1 MSKSQSTREFA
12 NLIKDGAIEIE
23 VVDSPWGKE
32 VSMSDNR
39 GDSKYSFSEKQFE
52 QLRTFLN
59 NYDNIIMDIHNKEE
73 SYDGIDLAWHIGK
86 IADKYICEE
95 DITNG
100 DFALITD
107 LGHSGDGTYTGQ
119 MRNIYNIFPDQN
131 YSSDHFSKST
141 MCELTQTV
149 DEETVVVVN
158 ENAVKY
164 DIDVK
169 IPELRAIRDINNA
182 DSGLENAVQNAL
194 ERKRFKTMSVSE
206 LTDVLYDAHLL
217 LGEHDVSKMD
227 IKELV
232 EE

>member
-1 MSKSQSTREFA
+1 MNKSTREFA
-12 NLIKDGAIEIE
+12 NLIEEGAVE
-23 VVDSPWGKE
+23 VSVKEAPWGKE
-32 VSMSDNR
+32 VGLSDNR
-39 GDSKYSFSEKQFE
+39 GDSISFSKEQYE
-52 QLRTFLN
+52 QLREFLKQ
-59 NYDNIIMDIHNKEE
+59 YKEIILEIHEKDE

-86 IADKYICEE
+86 IADKYVREE

-182 DSGLENAVQNAL
+182 DNRLEKAVQNAL
-194 ERKRFKTMSVSE
+194 ERKRFKSMNVSE
-206 LTDVLYDAHLL
+206 LTDLLYDAHLL
-217 LGEHDVSKMD
+217 LGKHDVSKID
-227 IKELV
+227 IQELV
-232 EE
+232 KSN